1 MDFGIAA
8 LLFVAGVAGGIVN
21 AIAGG
26 ATLIT
31 FPAMLAA
38 GLPAVV
44 ANASNALAVTPGH
57 LFAALADRRRLPP
70 IGRDVTIAIV
80 VAFAGGAIGAVLLL
94 TTPERLFVLLV
105 PALIALATLMF
116 AFGRRVQAALPHSE
130 GTGGARMRYA
140 LMLPVTSYGGYFGAG
155 LGVMLLAVL
164 TITGRE
170 DIRTANALKNVLA
183 TATSLA
189 TIAIFIAQGFI
200 RWPETLV
207 MLTGAVAGGLL
218 GGKLIAVLPA
228 AIVRALVITLGVAMT
243 LIYAWRYWF

>member
-8 LLFVAGVAGGIVN
+8 LLFFAGVAGGVVN

-44 ANASNALAVTPGH
+44 ANASNAVAVTPGH
-57 LFAALADRRRLPP
+57 LFAALADRKRLPALD
-70 IGRDVTIAIV
+70 RNFAIA
-80 VAFAGGAIGAVLLL
+80 VAAAAAGGAVGALLLL

-105 PALIALATLMF
+105 PALIALATVMF
-116 AFGRRVQAALPHSE
+116 AFGRRVQAALSHSAS
-130 GTGGARMRYA
+130 GNGARARYA
-140 LMLPVTSYGGYFGAG
+140 LMLPVTAYGGYFGAG

-170 DIRTANALKNVLA
+170 DVRTANALKNVLA

-189 TIAIFIAQGFI
+189 TIAIFIAQGVI

-207 MLTGAVAGGLL
+207 MLAGAVGGGLL

-228 AIVRALVITLGVAMT
+228 ALVRALVITLGVTMT
-243 LIYAWRYWF
+243 AIYAWRYWL